1 MTSYLWGL
9 LSMSEK
15 SNPLSMI
22 TYSRPVFSLEHR
34 IKLLQKIT
42 KDTANIEIVKLEG
55 LLANFMI

>member
-1 MTSYLWGL
+1 
-9 LSMSEK
+9 
-15 SNPLSMI
+15 MI